1 MNNKV
6 KTKVSEKLLSIY
18 FQNDNIFEIVSDKTN
33 IDMYDLYSIINYNYK
48 FIADETFQ
56 KLSLYLGS

>member
-6 KTKVSEKLLSIY
+6 KTKVSKKLLSSY
-18 FQNDNIFEIVSDKTN
+18 FQNDNILEIVSDKTN

-56 KLSLYLGS
+56 KLSLYLGN